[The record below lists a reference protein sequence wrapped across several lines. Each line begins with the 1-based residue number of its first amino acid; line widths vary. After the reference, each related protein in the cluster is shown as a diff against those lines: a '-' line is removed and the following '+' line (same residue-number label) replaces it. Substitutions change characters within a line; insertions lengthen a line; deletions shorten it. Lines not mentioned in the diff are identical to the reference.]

1 MITRSIRRRYKMKGD
16 MKNKN
21 AAPAEVS
28 TRKKSKFEKF
38 IDMVEVVGNKLPN
51 PFLMFVYLS
60 VILLVL
66 SFVLNKLGVSVTY
79 VEASRVA
86 GEAGE
91 EVTVV
96 VRNLLEAEYIRE
108 FLINFVD
115 TYITFQTL
123 GLVMVMLMGIGF
135 VQELGFFD
143 ALMKR
148 TLLGVPAVTVTF
160 VLAIAGVCANIAS
173 TAGIVFATSIGAA
186 LFAAMGRNPIL
197 GAVAGY
203 ASGHGGFS
211 ANLMIAGTDVMLSGI
226 TGSVVESNG
235 LDAAYHPLC
244 NWYFMIAATFVVA
257 VCVTLVTE
265 KFMNR
270 SCKIEADT
278 SNVDVNSKEVTDD
291 EKRGLKWALI
301 AFVAY
306 VALILV
312 LTVPSNGMLRSE
324 TGALLP
330 ESPFIDSIIALLFFL
345 FMIVGIAYGYGARI
359 IKNNNQIPKY
369 MASGL
374 RDSLSFFVVML
385 SACFF
390 IEFFADSNITNI
402 IAVNGANLLQAC
414 GLQGI
419 PLAIAFL
426 ILCGFLNMFLTNSIP
441 KWLILAP
448 IFVPMFASVGFAP
461 ALTQVIF
468 RCGDSATNPISPINA
483 FIPMLIATMDRYK
496 KDKNLNIGLGDV
508 LSMTIPYSIA
518 LFIGMALLICV
529 WMIFGLPLG
538 PGAPIKI

>member
-1 MITRSIRRRYKMKGD
+1 MKSEKKTKGVV
-16 MKNKN
+16 
-21 AAPAEVS
+21 PAEM
-28 TRKKSKFEKF
+28 RQKKSRFEKF
-38 IDMVEVVGNKLPN
+38 IDMIEVIGNKLPN

-60 VILLVL
+60 AILLVL

-79 VEASRVA
+79 VEASKVV

-96 VRNLLEAEYIRE
+96 VRNLLEAEYLQS
-108 FLINFVD
+108 FLVNFVD

-148 TLLGVPAVTVTF
+148 TLLGVPAVAVTF

-186 LFAAMGRNPIL
+186 LFAALGRNPIL
-197 GAVAGY
+197 GAVVGY

-226 TGSVVESNG
+226 TGSVVESNN
-235 LDAAYHPLC
+235 LNAPYHPLC
-244 NWYFMIAATFVVA
+244 NWYFMIAATFVIGI
-257 VCVTLVTE
+257 CITLVTE

-270 SCKIEADT
+270 SFKIEADMSQVDMT
-278 SNVDVNSKEVTDD
+278 SKQISDD
-291 EKRGLKWALI
+291 EKRGLKWSLI
-301 AFVAY
+301 AFIAY
-306 VALILV
+306 IGVILA
-312 LTVPSNGMLRSE
+312 LTVPANSVLRSE
-324 TGALLP
+324 TGELLP
-330 ESPFIDSIIALLFFL
+330 SSPFIDSIIALLFFL

-390 IEFFADSNITNI
+390 IQFFSDSNITNI
-402 IAVNGANLLQAC
+402 IAVNGADLLQKL
-414 GLQGI
+414 GLKGI
-419 PLAIAFL
+419 PLAMAFL
-426 ILCGFLNMFLTNSIP
+426 LLCSFLNMFLTNSIP

-448 IFVPMFASVGFAP
+448 IFVPMFASVGFSP
-461 ALTQVIF
+461 AFTQIIF

-496 KDKNLNIGLGDV
+496 KDKDLNIGFGDV

-518 LFIGMALLICV
+518 LFIGLALLLCV
-529 WMIFGLPLG
+529 WMLLGLPLG
-538 PGAPIKI
+538 PGTPVTM